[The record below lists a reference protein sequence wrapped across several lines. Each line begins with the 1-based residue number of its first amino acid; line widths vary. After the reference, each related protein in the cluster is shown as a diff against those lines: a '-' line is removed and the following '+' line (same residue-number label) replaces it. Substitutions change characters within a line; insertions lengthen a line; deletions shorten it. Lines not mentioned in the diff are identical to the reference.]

1 MRRTY
6 EQQVRVRRWKGV
18 TPILCLLLVSCSAGS
33 SADRDAISVDS
44 QLKAQQRALTEQ
56 ALRSLD
62 GRRCVSLPKRVT
74 FAGMPDTP
82 LRCLGVGPARAV
94 DAGDGRP
101 TVINL
106 WASWCAPC
114 VREMPLLQR
123 TSERAGESVRF
134 VGIDIQDEPASA
146 ASLLEAT
153 GVSYEQYDD
162 PDGEV
167 RNAVRAVGLP
177 VTLVF
182 DAQGREVARRLG
194 EIKGDWLDDALQK
207 AGAAMAPAS
216 TVRGG

>member
-1 MRRTY
+1 MSLRTR
-6 EQQVRVRRWKGV
+6 QFGV
-18 TPILCLLLVSCSAGS
+18 GLLCVLLSACSPGTGAGG
-33 SADRDAISVDS
+33 DPESVDARL
-44 QLKAQQRALTEQ
+44 QAQQRALSEQ
-56 ALRSLD
+56 ALRSLE
-62 GRRCVSLPKRVT
+62 GRSCPSLPKRAT
-74 FAGMPDTP
+74 LAGMPDTP
-82 LRCLGVGPARAV
+82 LTCLGVGPARAV

-123 TSERAGESVRF
+123 TSDRAGAAVRF

-146 ASLLEAT
+146 ASLLDAT

-182 DAQGREVARRLG
+182 DAQGREVARRFG

-207 AGAAMAPAS
+207 AGAAMAPSSPAP
-216 TVRGG
+216 GG